1 MKTFKELGLSREF
14 VSVLEKAK
22 ITTPSEIQEKTIPL
36 VLAGKDV
43 IGGSATGSGKTLAFA
58 SAIIENL
65 KPSKRVQ
72 ALVLTPTRELAEQV
86 STSIAQFS
94 KHKNLKVLAVY
105 GGVSIDNQIR
115 KLPKTDVVVGT
126 PGRILDHLNRGTL
139 SLGEVNFL
147 VLDEVDRMF
156 DMGFKFDVEKILK
169 ECPTK
174 RQTMLFSATI
184 SPDIDYLANKY
195 TKDAQEVAVK
205 SHVDPTKLKQVYYDI
220 PDNMKFSLFVHL
232 LKKEKSKLIMI
243 FCGTRRNVDFV
254 TKNLINLGL
263 NANAIHGGLNQNQR
277 NRVLKEFNDRNRVN
291 ILVCTDVAAR
301 GLDIPG
307 VSHVYN
313 YDMPKTSAEYIHRIG
328 RTARA
333 GKEGIAISILCS
345 RDYENFSAVTHDKK
359 IKIQE
364 IKTPF
369 VERVRI
375 IMEKRSFG
383 RRSREGRQSTQRHVP
398 QRRTRGFQ
406 RGRNDS
412 RSRDHTKGRSH
423 NRKPFSRGQSNR
435 NKPSNNQKFRRQ

>member
-1 MKTFKELGLSREF
+1 
-14 VSVLEKAK
+14 
-22 ITTPSEIQEKTIPL
+22 
-36 VLAGKDV
+36 
-43 IGGSATGSGKTLAFA
+43 
-58 SAIIENL
+58 
-65 KPSKRVQ
+65 
-72 ALVLTPTRELAEQV
+72 
-86 STSIAQFS
+86 
-94 KHKNLKVLAVY
+94 
-105 GGVSIDNQIR
+105 
-115 KLPKTDVVVGT
+115 
-126 PGRILDHLNRGTL
+126 
-139 SLGEVNFL
+139 
-147 VLDEVDRMF
+147 
-156 DMGFKFDVEKILK
+156 MGFKFDVEKILK

-205 SHVDPTKLKQVYYDI
+205 SHVDPTKLKQVYYDV

-345 RDYENFSAVTHDKK
+345 RDYENFSTVTHDEK

-375 IMEKRSFG
+375 IMERKSFG
-383 RRSREGRQSTQRHVP
+383 RRSRPDRPGRQSTQRHVP
-398 QRRTRGFQ
+398 QRRTGGFQ
-406 RGRNDS
+406 RGNS
-412 RSRDHTKGRSH
+412 RSRDSSRGRSH
-423 NRKPFSRGQSNR
+423 NSRGPSRGRPGSNR
-435 NKPSNNQKFRRQ
+435 PSSHRKHTSPGRNFKKR